1 MPLVLVN
8 RVVELLA
15 VDLDGSTFYTLRLH
29 VLVEDTNCTKQCS
42 AHVDV
47 HAVRVALVL
56 SEV

>member
-8 RVVELLA
+8 RVVELFT
-15 VDLDGSTFYTLRLH
+15 VDLDGGTFYTSRLH
-29 VLVEDTNCTKQCS
+29 VLVKDSNCTKQCS